1 MNMDEPVKMTCDR
14 IIILAAGRAR
24 RMKESAEGVGDRAIW
39 TQDALNRP
47 KPMIRIGSN
56 GEPMLQFILE
66 QSLRAGF
73 TEVTLVIAPD
83 DPLTASF
90 ASQWNRE
97 GVGEKM
103 RIRCVVQ
110 DQPLGTGHAVRC
122 ALEQD
127 PVPTGKAWV
136 LCNGDNLPSR
146 SALARLRGMP
156 TGQALLAYDRNHLG
170 LDPAK
175 TMAFA
180 VLEGDGQRIRRIVEK
195 PTAEEV
201 QALETRG
208 PVRVSMNVFRLDAQ
222 VLMPFLSQLQPH
234 PTRGELE
241 LPTALQ
247 AMMDAGYEMEQLDT
261 AEEVLDLTR
270 LQDVT
275 SVRDGMHLMEPF
287 QLEVCASSPLD
298 VHTAARGGAHRVEL
312 CAHWECGG
320 LTSPETDIR
329 AALKAGIP
337 VHALVRPR
345 AGHFAYTHEE
355 KSWMTEQIQAVLD
368 AGASR
373 AVVGGLRSDGTWD
386 AELTARWAEEFGG
399 HRLVVHRALDACM
412 DWQGAAAALRESGIR
427 RLLSSGGKEA
437 AWGGRARIRDWMQAG
452 FEVTVGSGVRPQQRA
467 DWLGMGIQ
475 SFHASCRERKEHATA
490 LFDGV
495 HYPVQREAVEEWFV
509 G

>member
-1 MNMDEPVKMTCDR
+1 
-14 IIILAAGRAR
+14 
-24 RMKESAEGVGDRAIW
+24 
-39 TQDALNRP
+39 
-47 KPMIRIGSN
+47 
-56 GEPMLQFILE
+56 MLQFILE
-66 QSLRAGF
+66 QSLRSGF
-73 TEVTLVIAPD
+73 TEATLVIAPD
-83 DPLTASF
+83 DALTASF
-90 ASQWNRE
+90 ASQWN
-97 GVGEKM
+97 GDGAGEKM

-127 PVPTGKAWV
+127 PVPAGKTWV

-146 SALARLRGMP
+146 SALARLRGAP

-170 LDPAK
+170 LEPAK

-195 PTAEEV
+195 PTAAEV
-201 QALETRG
+201 QSLEARG
-208 PVRVSMNVFRLDAQ
+208 PVRVSMNIFRLDAQ
-222 VLMPFLSQLQPH
+222 VLLPFLIQLEPH

-241 LPTALQ
+241 LPSALQ
-247 AMMDAGYEMEQLDT
+247 AMMDAGYPMEQLDT

-270 LQDVT
+270 LQDVA
-275 SVRDGMHLMEPF
+275 SVREGMHLMEPF

-298 VHTAARGGAHRVEL
+298 AHTAAAGGAHRIEL

-345 AGHFAYTHEE
+345 AGHFAYSDGE

-373 AVVGGLRSDGTWD
+373 AVVGGLRPDGTWD
-386 AELTARWAEEFGG
+386 TDLTANWAETFGG
-399 HRLVVHRALDACM
+399 HRLVIHRALDACT
-412 DWQGAAAALRESGIR
+412 DWKGAAAALQESGIR
-427 RLLSSGGKEA
+427 RLLSSGGEEV
-437 AWGGRARIRDWMQAG
+437 AWAGRARIQDWMQAG
-452 FEVTVGSGVRPQQRA
+452 FDVTVGSGVRPQQRE
-467 DWLGMGIQ
+467 DWLQVGVH
-475 SFHASCRERKEHATA
+475 SFHASCRKRTEHPTA
-490 LFDGV
+490 LFDGA
-495 HYPVQREAVEEWFV
+495 HHPVDRAAVEDWFV